1 MKKIFCAIVLAFC
14 FALALFPAAALAAPW
29 LVSDPTPP
37 GDEVTKFRLSFD
49 SGAYVDSAP
58 DANGAVRY
66 DLAGIV
72 EGSHTVVGQAC
83 NVWGCSAD
91 SSPFSFTK
99 RLPGAPGLLR
109 IAP

>member
-1 MKKIFCAIVLAFC
+1 MKKILFTIVLALC
-14 FALALFPAAALAAPW
+14 FALLSLPALAAPW

-58 DANGAVRY
+58 DAHGAVRY

-72 EGSHTVVGQAC
+72 EGSHTVVAQAC
-83 NVWGCSAD
+83 NLWGCSTD
-91 SSPFSFTK
+91 SAPFSFNK

>member
-1 MKKIFCAIVLAFC
+1 MKKILCAIATALFFVLI
-14 FALALFPAAALAAPW
+14 LALPVLAAPW

-49 SGAYVDSAP
+49 GGPYVDSAP
-58 DANGAVRY
+58 DASKAVRY
-66 DLAGIV
+66 DLAGIS
-72 EGSHTVVGQAC
+72 EGSHTVVAQAC

-91 SSPFSFTK
+91 SAPFVFTK
-99 RLPGAPGLLR
+99 KIPGAPGLLR